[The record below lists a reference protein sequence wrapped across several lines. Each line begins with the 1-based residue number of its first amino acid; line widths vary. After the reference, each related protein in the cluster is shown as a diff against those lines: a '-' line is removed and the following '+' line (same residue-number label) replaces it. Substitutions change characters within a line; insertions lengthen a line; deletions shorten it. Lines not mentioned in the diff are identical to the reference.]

1 MSIFYGFYEYT
12 AEIRQAVIITNK
24 CDYYIDTAF
33 PSSYSF
39 EKKIFRGKASFTG
52 QCKKYYGPIMKSFK
66 QFRMFSWK
74 EKRPVLIKYAF
85 FQIPETAIFI
95 IALLIIDRWV
105 NIPFWYFWSF
115 AALWLLKDIISFPFL
130 WFAVT
135 NTVSENQYPRIGAEG
150 IALDKCAP
158 KGHVNLQGECWQAE
172 TTESGINI
180 GKGEHVVVTGRKD
193 SSCWSV

>member
-95 IALLIIDRWV
+95 IALLIIDR
-105 NIPFWYFWSF
+105 
-115 AALWLLKDIISFPFL
+115 
-130 WFAVT
+130 
-135 NTVSENQYPRIGAEG
+135 
-150 IALDKCAP
+150 
-158 KGHVNLQGECWQAE
+158 
-172 TTESGINI
+172 
-180 GKGEHVVVTGRKD
+180 
-193 SSCWSV
+193 